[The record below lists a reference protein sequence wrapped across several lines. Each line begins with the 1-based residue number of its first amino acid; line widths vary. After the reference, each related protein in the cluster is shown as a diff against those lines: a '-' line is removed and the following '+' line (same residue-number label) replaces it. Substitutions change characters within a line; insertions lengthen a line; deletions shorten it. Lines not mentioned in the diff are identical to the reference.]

1 MTATALHA
9 DAGSARRGR
18 QALLWVVPLTAS
30 WIVVNYWQPGL
41 QASGVP
47 TTAFRLMTHVLIALA
62 LWLAL
67 ERSTMAQAQ
76 RRAVWL
82 AVMVPYTLWLAVIWS
97 AAVNGVF
104 RPGNGPP
111 LLPLAIFVPVI
122 IGTPLLL
129 RSRRIGDVLDA
140 MPESWLVALQ
150 LYRVFG
156 SVFLVGWARNVVPG
170 VFAMPAGIGD
180 VITGLLA
187 VPIAILLTADTP
199 ETRRAAIGWNVFGL
213 LDFTVAVSIGLM
225 ISPGPFQLIVSSI
238 PNSTAGVYPNVM
250 IPAFAVPSW
259 IVLHALS
266 LWQLRRAARRTAG
279 YQVSLAAA

>member
-150 LYRVFG
+150 LYRVIG
-156 SVFLVGWARNVVPG
+156 SVFLVGWALGAVPG
-170 VFAMPAGIGD
+170 EFALPAGIGD
-180 VITGLLA
+180 TITGLLA
-187 VPIAILLTADTP
+187 VPTALWLASGSADA
-199 ETRRAAIGWNVFGL
+199 RKAAIAWNVFGL
-213 LDFTVAVSIGLM
+213 LDFAVAVGIALM
-225 ISPGPFQLIVSSI
+225 IAPGPLQVIAPTV
-238 PNSTAGVYPNVM
+238 PNAGAGLYPTVM
-250 IPAFAVPSW
+250 IPAFGVPTS
-259 IVLHALS
+259 ILLHALS
-266 LWQLRRAARRTAG
+266 LRQLRRRAPTA
-279 YQVSLAAA
+279 